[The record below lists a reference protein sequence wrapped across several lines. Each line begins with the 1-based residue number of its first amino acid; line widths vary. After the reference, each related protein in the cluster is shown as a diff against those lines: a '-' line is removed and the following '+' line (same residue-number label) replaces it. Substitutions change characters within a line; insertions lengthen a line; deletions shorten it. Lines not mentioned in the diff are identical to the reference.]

1 MAETSSLDCEVTILE
16 EQCLAVFGRHS
27 ILAVGLTINPCT
39 QGPTLGE
46 AGMSACVRIP
56 SILSNRD
63 MEWD

>member
-39 QGPTLGE
+39 QGLE
-46 AGMSACVRIP
+46 
-56 SILSNRD
+56 
-63 MEWD
+63 